1 VRRTSVVVSIAFSIA
16 TSASFAG
23 HTILVSAGPNGQANG
38 SVTVQGLSSD
48 GSRVLYLTTANNLA
62 PSDTEFKQDAFV
74 FDRNTG
80 STLHVSIDDP
90 AHPMDATAYVAQAVI
105 SGDGSTVY
113 FVSVAPAD
121 LFVHDVASGVTER
134 LVDGGAGLAVLALGG
149 CSDDGTRVTFT
160 AEIAGLDPADP
171 TPDQDVYVHD
181 LVSGTTSL
189 VNKDANGQTLAGPAY
204 LPQISGDGRYVVFS
218 SPAAYAPGTATGDDL
233 FRKDLLTGAVVAVNP
248 LKSVPWTSIIPH
260 AVSADGS
267 KVLMTSD
274 DATWEV
280 GDTNGVSDIFLWD
293 ASTSTV
299 ELVSRN
305 AAGVV
310 GDAPSFTAS
319 MSSDGNWIVWRSS
332 ATNFIPGDVAPT
344 VRVILKDRAGNR
356 LHSCAVPNSGGVPNG
371 FATSAGFVTNDGTAV
386 AFSSSATNLV
396 VGDTTGVADAYVHR
410 VRSFHDLGYGV
421 AGVGGIPQ
429 LTGTG
434 TLDVGDPLSIGLTQA
449 ASNAPMLLCASL
461 AETPETTFGG
471 TFVALPLAVSLVV
484 ATDATGSFGFSIP
497 TPGPQLPNLYLQC
510 LIADPAA
517 ADGVSMSNA
526 IVGAAF

>member
-1 VRRTSVVVSIAFSIA
+1 MRLLPIVVSFSFA
-16 TSASFAG
+16 LAASSSFAG
-23 HTILVSAGPNGQANG
+23 HSILVSAGPNGQANG
-38 SVTVQGLSSD
+38 PVTVTGISAD

-62 PSDTEFKQDAFV
+62 PSDPEFKQDAYV

-90 AHPMDATAYVAQAVI
+90 AHPMDPTAYVAQAVI
-105 SGDGSTVY
+105 SLDGSTVY

-121 LFVHDVASGVTER
+121 LFVHDVASGVTQR
-134 LVDGGAGLAVLALGG
+134 LVDGGTGLAVLTLGG
-149 CSDDGTRVTFT
+149 CSDDGSRVTFT
-160 AEIAGLDPADP
+160 AEITGLDPADP
-171 TPDQDVYVHD
+171 TTDQDVYVHD
-181 LVSGTTSL
+181 RITGTTSL

-204 LPQISGDGRYVVFS
+204 LSQISGDGRYVVFS
-218 SPAAYAPGTATGDDL
+218 SPAAYAPGTAAGDDV
-233 FRKDLLTGAVVAVNP
+233 FRKDLLTGAVVVVHP
-248 LKSVPWTSIIPH
+248 QKSVAWTSIVPH

-274 DATWEV
+274 DASWDA

-293 ASTSTV
+293 ATTSTV

-305 AAGVV
+305 AAGAV
-310 GDAPSFTAS
+310 GDAPSFTAT
-319 MSSDGNWIVWRSS
+319 MSSDGNWVVWRSS

-356 LHSCAVPNSGGVPNG
+356 LHSCAVPNAGGAPNG
-371 FATSAGFVTNDGTAV
+371 FATSVGFVTNDGTAV
-386 AFSSSATNLV
+386 ALSSTATNLV
-396 VGDTTGVADAYVHR
+396 VGDTTGVADAFVHR
-410 VRSFHDLGYGV
+410 IRSFHDLGYGV
-421 AGVGGIPQ
+421 AGVSGIPQ
-429 LTGTG
+429 LAGTG

-449 ASNAPMLLCASL
+449 AANAPTLLCVSL
-461 AETPETTFGG
+461 AETPVATFGG
-471 TFVALPLAVSLVV
+471 TFVALPLAVSLVI